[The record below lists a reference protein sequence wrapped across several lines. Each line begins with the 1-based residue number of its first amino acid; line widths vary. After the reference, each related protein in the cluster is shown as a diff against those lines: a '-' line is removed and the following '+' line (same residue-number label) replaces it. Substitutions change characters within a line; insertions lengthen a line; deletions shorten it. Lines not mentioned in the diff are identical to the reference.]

1 MNIQDI
7 LRQYAKDKKNS
18 ELLQLLKQHK
28 HIAINGL
35 SESALSMRIA
45 SLYTNIEKPFL
56 LIFNNKEEAAYY
68 FNDFE
73 RLVGNKKVLFF
84 PESYRRAYQIEETD
98 NANVLL
104 RSKVLSHL
112 QSRQKPQII
121 VSYGA
126 ALFEQVVVKKE
137 LKSNTLK
144 IKVGDKLSMD
154 FLYDIMFEYQF
165 EQVDFVTQ
173 AGEFSIRGGILDV
186 YSFGDDEPYRIEL
199 FGDEIESI
207 RTFDIET
214 QISIDKLK
222 QVQII
227 PNLSSKTLIQQRQSF
242 LDYIKKDTIVLLKNR
257 NATSTTLD
265 ALFEKAN
272 QQFDDL
278 SSDLQHLNP
287 SELFCN
293 AHSFQQKLNNFIL
306 LEQHTSKNDIASI
319 SFQIQPQPAF
329 NKSFELL
336 IENLQQ
342 NTKNAKQNILFCTT
356 EKQAERI
363 DAIFKDMDVEVDY
376 QSLVFPLY
384 KGFIDNDLLLAC
396 YTDHQ
401 IFERYHRFSIRKN
414 AQKRQAVTL
423 KEITSLKEGDY
434 VTHSDH
440 GIGIFGGLQ
449 KIERAGKEQEVI
461 EIIYKNGDRLFV
473 SIHSLHK
480 ISKYNAK
487 EGAVP
492 KVSKLGSGAWKLLKQ
507 KTKKRLKELAF
518 DIIKLYAERKL
529 QKAYK
534 YAHDSYLQHE
544 LEASF
549 MYEDTP
555 DQYKATQDIKADM
568 ESDKTMDRLVCG
580 DVGFGKTEV
589 ALRAAF
595 KAVDNGKQVAVLVPT
610 TILAFQHFKTF
621 SERLKDFPVVVDYL
635 NRFRTAKQKRII
647 LEDLQAGKIDIIV
660 GTHALV
666 SEKIKYKDLGLMIID
681 EEQKFGVSVK
691 EKLKIIRKNIDTLT
705 LTATPIPRTLQF
717 SLINERDMSI
727 INTAPPNRHPIETQV
742 IRFDEKTI
750 RDAVTYEIER
760 KGQVFFIHNRIENI
774 KEVAG
779 MIQRL
784 VPEARIGIGHGQME
798 GRKLER
804 LMLDF
809 INGEFD
815 VLVSTTIIE
824 NGLDVPNANTIFINN
839 ANNFGLA
846 DLHQMRGR
854 VGRSNKKAFCYFIT
868 PPYSAMTPEAR
879 KRIEAIET
887 YTELGSGFQ
896 IAMKDLEIRGAGDLL
911 GAEQSGFI
919 NDIGFD
925 TYQKILK
932 EAIQELETNEFK
944 DYFKNEKAEKF
955 TIETQ
960 VDTDFEILFPN
971 EYINVTSERLKLY
984 NELASINT
992 EADLIKFENEL
1003 VDRFGVLPKPTIDL
1017 LNAVRLKWLAQELGF
1032 EKLVIKKGKMLAYFI
1047 SNQDSPYF
1055 QTNIFRQILQK
1066 VQDNQAC
1073 CQFKEKRINNEERLY
1088 LVYQNVYSV
1097 NESISLLRKLK

>member
-45 SLYTNIEKPFL
+45 SLYTNIEKTFF

-73 RLVGNKKVLFF
+73 RFVGDKKVLFF

-356 EKQAERI
+356 EKQAQRI
-363 DAIFKDMDVEVDY
+363 AAIFKDWDV
-376 QSLVFPLY
+376 
-384 KGFIDNDLLLAC
+384 
-396 YTDHQ
+396 
-401 IFERYHRFSIRKN
+401 
-414 AQKRQAVTL
+414 
-423 KEITSLKEGDY
+423 
-434 VTHSDH
+434 
-440 GIGIFGGLQ
+440 
-449 KIERAGKEQEVI
+449 
-461 EIIYKNGDRLFV
+461 
-473 SIHSLHK
+473 
-480 ISKYNAK
+480 
-487 EGAVP
+487 
-492 KVSKLGSGAWKLLKQ
+492 
-507 KTKKRLKELAF
+507 
-518 DIIKLYAERKL
+518 
-529 QKAYK
+529 
-534 YAHDSYLQHE
+534 
-544 LEASF
+544 
-549 MYEDTP
+549 
-555 DQYKATQDIKADM
+555 
-568 ESDKTMDRLVCG
+568 
-580 DVGFGKTEV
+580 
-589 ALRAAF
+589 
-595 KAVDNGKQVAVLVPT
+595 
-610 TILAFQHFKTF
+610 
-621 SERLKDFPVVVDYL
+621 
-635 NRFRTAKQKRII
+635 
-647 LEDLQAGKIDIIV
+647 
-660 GTHALV
+660 
-666 SEKIKYKDLGLMIID
+666 
-681 EEQKFGVSVK
+681 
-691 EKLKIIRKNIDTLT
+691 
-705 LTATPIPRTLQF
+705 
-717 SLINERDMSI
+717 
-727 INTAPPNRHPIETQV
+727 
-742 IRFDEKTI
+742 
-750 RDAVTYEIER
+750 
-760 KGQVFFIHNRIENI
+760 
-774 KEVAG
+774 
-779 MIQRL
+779 
-784 VPEARIGIGHGQME
+784 
-798 GRKLER
+798 
-804 LMLDF
+804 
-809 INGEFD
+809 
-815 VLVSTTIIE
+815 
-824 NGLDVPNANTIFINN
+824 
-839 ANNFGLA
+839 
-846 DLHQMRGR
+846 
-854 VGRSNKKAFCYFIT
+854 
-868 PPYSAMTPEAR
+868 
-879 KRIEAIET
+879 
-887 YTELGSGFQ
+887 
-896 IAMKDLEIRGAGDLL
+896 
-911 GAEQSGFI
+911 
-919 NDIGFD
+919 
-925 TYQKILK
+925 
-932 EAIQELETNEFK
+932 
-944 DYFKNEKAEKF
+944 
-955 TIETQ
+955 
-960 VDTDFEILFPN
+960 
-971 EYINVTSERLKLY
+971 
-984 NELASINT
+984 
-992 EADLIKFENEL
+992 
-1003 VDRFGVLPKPTIDL
+1003 
-1017 LNAVRLKWLAQELGF
+1017 
-1032 EKLVIKKGKMLAYFI
+1032 
-1047 SNQDSPYF
+1047 
-1055 QTNIFRQILQK
+1055 
-1066 VQDNQAC
+1066 
-1073 CQFKEKRINNEERLY
+1073 
-1088 LVYQNVYSV
+1088 
-1097 NESISLLRKLK
+1097 